1 MFVRH
6 DFILIM
12 ITITS
17 FLDFECIYYKSFII
31 NIHVYFLYLNL
42 NITFKLNFIFVSVM
56 YVIIL
61 HSEYYCLMFL
71 CKLL

>member
-31 NIHVYFLYLNL
+31 NIDVYFLYLNL

>member
-56 YVIIL
+56 YVITL
-61 HSEYYCLMFL
+61 HSEYYCLM
-71 CKLL
+71 LL